1 MKKKIIT
8 YIISPNFS
16 LVCIKAQLLWSLVV
30 TARLLLGDAF
40 IANTDSAFSTFKL
53 LPRRTIGDEPR
64 RLDMCRPAT
73 LPIIL
78 KFKTNFKKNSSLSLQ
93 KKKSLALIANL
104 TFPHPNLFLEISFK
118 FWTM

>member
-78 KFKTNFKKNSSLSLQ
+78 KFKTNF
-93 KKKSLALIANL
+93 
-104 TFPHPNLFLEISFK
+104 
-118 FWTM
+118 